1 MEDLHGCSTI
11 EGRSKV
17 SDTHH
22 LMTFI
27 NDSNLLCACR
37 LCHENSTLF
46 IYCGHG
52 AGEAMG
58 SVVKYQSFTHTPA
71 AMLWGCSSGRLK
83 PCGVYDPSGP
93 ALHYLLS
100 GSPFVVGNLWD
111 MTSGDLDEL
120 SMQFMKSCLPPCDVR
135 SKGRNEEESGLD
147 MGNALVQARNVCR
160 FKYANGCAPV
170 VYGICQ
176 QLKE

>member
-1 MEDLHGCSTI
+1 M
-11 EGRSKV
+11 
-17 SDTHH
+17 
-22 LMTFI
+22 
-27 NDSNLLCACR
+27 
-37 LCHENSTLF
+37 F

-58 SVVKYQSFTHTPA
+58 SAVKYQAYTHTPA
-71 AMLWGCSSGRLK
+71 ALLWGCSSGRLK
-83 PCGVYDPSGP
+83 PCGIFDPTGP

-100 GSPFVVGNLWD
+100 GSTFVVGNLWD

-120 SMQFMKSCLPPCDVR
+120 SLHFMRECLPLSRNSHSSSEGGKRVR
-135 SKGRNEEESGLD
+135 LQEPTVEPVDIGE
-147 MGNALVQARNVCR
+147 ALVQARDTCR